1 MKTAEAASI
10 MRDAFKALFGR
21 EPNRRELEFALA
33 QSHGESSWGEGWKGD
48 CRGSNNWGA
57 LQTYPGNA
65 GPICN
70 AVDSNA
76 DGKYDAGF
84 QVYSSP
90 LEGAKGYL
98 KEAYKRR
105 PGVLA
110 AVNAGDVNGAV
121 SELYRTGYFTG
132 NACLEK
138 GPNGCVVIDHATNK
152 ARYRA
157 LIVDRITGARPG
169 LPSISRELTEA
180 GYTGGTS
187 ARGSSVSGSGGVGVV
202 LLLGVAGA
210 VGYAVL
216 RR

>member
-1 MKTAEAASI
+1 MKTPDAALI
-10 MRDAFKALFGR
+10 MREAFRSLFGR

-57 LQTYPGNA
+57 LQIYPGYT
-65 GPICN
+65 GGVCN

-84 QVYSSP
+84 QTWSNP

-110 AVNAGDVNGAV
+110 AVNAGDINGAV

-132 NACLEK
+132 NACLQK
-138 GPNGCVVIDHATNK
+138 SSDGKCAVIDHATNK

-157 LIVDRITGARPG
+157 LIVDRLTGARPG
-169 LPSISRELTEA
+169 LPSISRELTAA
-180 GYTGGTS
+180 GYKGGPASRGAVSS
-187 ARGSSVSGSGGVGVV
+187 AGPIGVV
-202 LLLGVAGA
+202 VFLAVAGA
-210 VGYAVL
+210 ALVAL